1 MTKKILIT
9 GASGLIGSSLKRHL
23 EETGHLC
30 VVLSAN
36 KKQKNQE
43 HQFYWNP
50 QNGIIDEDCLEGV
63 HSIIHLAG
71 AGIAA
76 RRWSEAYKKEIL
88 DSRVKG
94 AQLLLQLAIKKQQHI
109 AHFITASGVG
119 IYPSGTGQPL
129 NEQYK
134 NGTDFLSDVCVQW
147 EGAAQQF
154 ESIGSKVSAL
164 RTSVVLAKSGGFLEP
179 FNTSMKFGIL
189 PVLGH
194 KKQQLS
200 WIHLNDMVRMYAAL
214 VDETLAPGIYNAS
227 APESCAQ
234 DLFLKTLAAAA
245 GKKCFFPRISPFL
258 VRLIFGEQ
266 SALLLSDQQ
275 VVPEKLLQ
283 QGFVFK
289 YPTLEAALAQIYAPK

>member
-9 GASGLIGSSLKRHL
+9 GASGLIGSALKRHL
-23 EETGHLC
+23 EEQGHLC
-30 VVLSAN
+30 AVLTAN

-43 HQFYWNP
+43 HRFYWDP
-50 QNGIIDEDCLEGV
+50 LNGIIDEQCLDGV
-63 HSIIHLAG
+63 TVIIHLAG

-76 RRWSEAYKKEIL
+76 RRWTKAYKKEIL

-109 AHFITASGVG
+109 VHFISASGVG

-129 NEQYK
+129 NEQFQSG
-134 NGTDFLSDVCVQW
+134 NDFLSDVCVQW
-147 EGAAQQF
+147 EAAAQQF
-154 ESIGSKVSAL
+154 GSIGSKVSAL
-164 RTSVVLAKSGGFLEP
+164 RTSVVLSKSGGFLDP
-179 FNTSMKFGIL
+179 FRTSMKFGIL
-189 PVLGH
+189 PVLGL

-200 WIHLNDMVRMYAAL
+200 WVHIDDMVRMYADL
-214 VDETLAPGIYNAS
+214 VEDRLAPGIYNAA
-227 APESCAQ
+227 APASCAQ
-234 DLFLKTLAAAA
+234 DVFLKTLAATA
-245 GKKCFFPRISPFL
+245 GKKCLYPGIPPFL

-289 YPTLEAALAQIYAPK
+289 YPTLAEALAQIYAPK